1 MLDPTDPFQ
10 ANPYAAPIIQD
21 DLLVP
26 TREEK
31 TLLRLSSWL
40 GLAVVIPLAGTLFL
54 LTIIES
60 SPRYNGIRIYP
71 VIHLTLGV
79 LFATLVSAMIARR
92 SRRFEAVIAAQAA
105 NILIWLS
112 IIIPIHVKFVLRPAT
127 DGWLFLAFYLVSAML
142 SLFASLVSQR
152 RYPSTL

>member
-1 MLDPTDPFQ
+1 MPDPTDPFET
-10 ANPYAAPIIQD
+10 NPYAAPIIQA
-21 DLLVP
+21 DLLIP
-26 TREEK
+26 AQEEK
-31 TLLRLSSWL
+31 TLLRLWSWL
-40 GLAVVIPLAGTLFL
+40 GLAVVIPLAGTLLL

-92 SRRFEAVIAAQAA
+92 SRRFQGLIAAQTA
-105 NILIWLS
+105 NVLIWLS
-112 IIIPIHVKFVLRPAT
+112 IIIPVHLKFVLRPAT
-127 DGWLFLAFYLVSAML
+127 DGWLFLAFYLVSAIL

-152 RYPSTL
+152 RYRSTL